1 MEHVSKTQSAKTYSS
16 DFDLWDKA
24 LGQLQESSED
34 KCIVAVVESFPR
46 SPAADNATLKSGTSM
61 IKGFSKDIKYL

>member
-16 DFDLWDKA
+16 DSDLWDKA
-24 LGQLQESSED
+24 SRQLRESSED
-34 KCIVAVVESFPR
+34 KCIVAVVESFPG
-46 SPAADNATLKSGTSM
+46 SPAADNATLKSGTST